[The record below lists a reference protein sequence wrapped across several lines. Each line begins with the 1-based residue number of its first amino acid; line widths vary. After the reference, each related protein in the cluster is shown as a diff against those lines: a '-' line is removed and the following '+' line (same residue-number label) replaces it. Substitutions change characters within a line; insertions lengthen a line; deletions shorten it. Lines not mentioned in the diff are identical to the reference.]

1 MEQQEKTEQALSAK
15 KVKEMKKAEKRKQKE
30 AKKEQKAKNPGK
42 KRKKAPVIIAA
53 IIIVLIVI
61 RMVSCAFSGNAGVM
75 VSTTNAF
82 RGDIEENVSTS
93 GKVASEE
100 KTVLFAPVSGRLSE
114 INVAAGD
121 AVKAGDVL
129 MTYDMDQM
137 EQRLQEAS
145 LQQDKSNAS
154 YNSTM
159 TENSKSTAKLNEA
172 NTNLAVLDQQLTDY
186 KAYLKELQDKLS
198 TSQRETQRQ
207 LSEESYDLSRKAA
220 DLNKELQD
228 GVTAERA
235 KEINKELQDI
245 SSSQARNSYV
255 QSIANSSDYVVSM
268 QNEIATVQ
276 EHITECENYK
286 AEMQSQKG
294 SSEGTILNGYQSQ
307 AYAADK
313 DLAQLTYQEA
323 QEQYDAAKKGIV
335 ADFDGI
341 VTECTGVS
349 GASVTEGAQLITLES
364 SQNVKVSFDAS
375 KSDVAKLAIGQKVDI
390 TISGNKYEGEI
401 SKINRMATLNAS
413 NTPMVGV
420 EVHLTNP
427 DDKIILGLDAKLTV
441 HTNSAQDTLLIPVE
455 AINADKN
462 GDFLYVIENG
472 MVVKRA
478 ITCGISSDE
487 YTEVLDGITD
497 GCAHGTVGGGSMTQV
512 WEYIKI
518 ALMNI
523 RSNKGRSILTM
534 LGIIIGISSVIMIIS
549 IGNGVKSG
557 INGELNSMA
566 GGQIAVYSND
576 TAENG
581 TEVIFTEEDMDAIQ
595 EKVPNVKA
603 VTPSWSFSGSATGRK
618 GTFDAAATF
627 GKAGLEYS
635 SQDPIIK
642 GRYFTDSDYYT
653 ANKVCVITESSAK
666 TLFGNTN
673 VIGMSFDYTLYG
685 VTQEFTIVGIRK
697 DNASKLFGMG
707 GNGTVTMEAPISTIS
722 EGYGFYVDYTDLLI
736 VSDGADN
743 ASQVAKDVVRLLEN
757 RHGVRGQNA
766 ILVQNF
772 NDIMSQMDQILS
784 YITIFV
790 VFVAAIS
797 LLVGGIG
804 VMNIMLVSVTERTR
818 EIGIRKSLGARTG
831 SILLQFLSE
840 SAIITLLG
848 GLIGILIGVAG
859 AFGICSLIG
868 FTAKVSVGTVL
879 GASMFSS
886 AVGIF
891 FGIYPAKKA
900 AKLSPIEALRH
911 E

>member
-15 KVKEMKKAEKRKQKE
+15 EIKEMKKEEKRKQK
-30 AKKEQKAKNPGK
+30 AVKKEQKTGKPGK
-42 KRKKAPVIIAA
+42 KRKKAPVIIA
-53 IIIVLIVI
+53 IIVIVLIVI

-75 VSTTNAF
+75 VSTTSAF
-82 RGDIEENVSTS
+82 RGDIEENISTS

-100 KTVLFAPVSGRLSE
+100 SKVLFAPVSGRLSE

-137 EQRLQEAS
+137 AERLQEAS

-255 QSIANSSDYVVSM
+255 QSIANSSDYVVNM

-286 AEMQSQKG
+286 AQMQSQKG
-294 SSEGTILNGYQSQ
+294 SSEGTILNSYQSE

-323 QEQYDAAKKGIV
+323 QKQYDAAQKGIV

-364 SQNVKVSFDAS
+364 SQNVKVTFDAS
-375 KSDVAKLAIGQKVDI
+375 KSDVAKLEIGQKVDV

-401 SKINRMATLNAS
+401 AKINRMATVNAS

-441 HTNSAQDTLLIPVE
+441 HTDSAQNTLLIPVE

-472 MVVKRA
+472 MVVRRP

-487 YTEVLDGITD
+487 YTEVLEGI
-497 GCAHGTVGGGSMTQV
+497 
-512 WEYIKI
+512 
-518 ALMNI
+518 
-523 RSNKGRSILTM
+523 
-534 LGIIIGISSVIMIIS
+534 
-549 IGNGVKSG
+549 
-557 INGELNSMA
+557 
-566 GGQIAVYSND
+566 
-576 TAENG
+576 
-581 TEVIFTEEDMDAIQ
+581 TEEDQIIVSSLTGASLEEGM
-595 EKVPNVKA
+595 A
-603 VTPSWSFSGSATGRK
+603 VT
-618 GTFDAAATF
+618 
-627 GKAGLEYS
+627 
-635 SQDPIIK
+635 
-642 GRYFTDSDYYT
+642 
-653 ANKVCVITESSAK
+653 
-666 TLFGNTN
+666 
-673 VIGMSFDYTLYG
+673 
-685 VTQEFTIVGIRK
+685 
-697 DNASKLFGMG
+697 
-707 GNGTVTMEAPISTIS
+707 
-722 EGYGFYVDYTDLLI
+722 
-736 VSDGADN
+736 
-743 ASQVAKDVVRLLEN
+743 
-757 RHGVRGQNA
+757 
-766 ILVQNF
+766 
-772 NDIMSQMDQILS
+772 
-784 YITIFV
+784 
-790 VFVAAIS
+790 
-797 LLVGGIG
+797 
-804 VMNIMLVSVTERTR
+804 
-818 EIGIRKSLGARTG
+818 
-831 SILLQFLSE
+831 
-840 SAIITLLG
+840 
-848 GLIGILIGVAG
+848 
-859 AFGICSLIG
+859 
-868 FTAKVSVGTVL
+868 
-879 GASMFSS
+879 
-886 AVGIF
+886 AV
-891 FGIYPAKKA
+891 P
-900 AKLSPIEALRH
+900 EQ
-911 E
+911 